1 MDIENSRRRLNEILP
16 ELNEEQRSY
25 MDEAIPLIEEGEE
38 KGIPLRLLGSTAIL
52 LNCPHHVSLY
62 QEMDRR
68 LTDIDVVAYLKQ
80 DKQLDKMLSGLGY
93 VVKGGRGVTMEVFLS
108 RMIYVNEETDRR
120 SVDVFFDKLDFC
132 HPIDFKDRLEISD
145 FYTIPLSDLLLEKLQ
160 IVEINE
166 KDLKDMLL
174 LLLEHE
180 FTEDESSGIGIKR
193 LTSTL
198 SGDWGFFY
206 TASQNLMKLEQ
217 YSLAMDWLTADQKAR
232 ITAQANALRTL
243 LEHAPKSTKWRIRAR
258 IGTRKRWYRE
268 VGEGYRD
275 IPT

>member
-1 MDIENSRRRLNEILP
+1 MDLENSRRRLNGIMP
-16 ELNEEQRSY
+16 ALNDEQRSY
-25 MDEAIPLIEEGEE
+25 MHEAIPLIEEGETR
-38 KGIPLRLLGSTAIL
+38 GIPLRLLGSTAVL
-52 LNCPHHVSLY
+52 LNCPNHVALY

-68 LTDIDVVAYLKQ
+68 LTDIDVVAYLKK
-80 DKQLDKMLSGLGY
+80 DRQLDAMLADLGY

-132 HPIDFKDRLEISD
+132 HPIDFTNRLDVGD
-145 FYTIPLSDLLLEKLQ
+145 FYTIPLSDLLLEKMQ

-180 FTEDESSGIGIKR
+180 FSQEEHLGIGIER
-193 LTSTL
+193 LTSVL
-198 SGDWGFFY
+198 CSDWGFYY
-206 TASQNLMKLEQ
+206 TATQNLKKLVE
-217 YSLAMDWLTADQKAR
+217 YARASDWLTPSQKTLISQQR
-232 ITAQANALRTL
+232 DTLMTL
-243 LEHAPKSTKWRIRAR
+243 LDGVPKTAKWRLRSK